1 MDNFISN
8 ISDENWILLTA
19 ILVSL
24 ACSGVGVF
32 LVLRKLS
39 MLGDAIS
46 HSVLFGLVVGFLLF
60 ESRSITIMLI
70 SAILVGLLTTYITS
84 LLNKK
89 GSLSEDASMGVTF
102 TWLFAMG
109 VILVSAYASK
119 VDFDQDCILYGEI
132 AFIPFDRLEISK
144 TDLGPRSFW
153 LMLFVC
159 VSVYAYIFVGF
170 KRLALM
176 CFDSTL
182 AKTLGLSLTF
192 WHYSLMT
199 AVSVVTVTAFE
210 SVGAILVVALLATPA
225 NTAYLLAKS
234 LKGMLILSALF
245 SILSSISGFYL
256 ASKVD
261 SSISASIAI
270 CSGVI
275 FILALL
281 YTKAK
286 EQRGLSIVNYN
297 Q

>member
-1 MDNFISN
+1 
-8 ISDENWILLTA
+8 
-19 ILVSL
+19 
-24 ACSGVGVF
+24 
-32 LVLRKLS
+32 
-39 MLGDAIS
+39 
-46 HSVLFGLVVGFLLF
+46 
-60 ESRSITIMLI
+60 MLI